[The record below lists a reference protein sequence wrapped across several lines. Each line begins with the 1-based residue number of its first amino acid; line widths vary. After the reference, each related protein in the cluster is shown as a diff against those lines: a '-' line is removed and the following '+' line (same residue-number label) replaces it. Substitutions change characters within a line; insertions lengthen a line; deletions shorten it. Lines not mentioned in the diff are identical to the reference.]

1 MLCRTPGTCPTI
13 ASVYPSKLQR
23 TTTRTLDVRTSLTLV
38 SVQYFL
44 FFLVPKHGTQK
55 GQNIDKRNLLD
66 EFVNWSFF
74 SWLLIIYQQTL
85 ETSTSVP
92 SPPATRFFALIIC
105 LFCINSIFV
114 HNWSSLMLQ
123 VLLKNATRTDQ
134 GLSCSTPRCNS
145 LILSINNKD
154 TSNWLENVMKISHF
168 NQTNI
173 APSIHIMKED
183 KSQ

>member
-1 MLCRTPGTCPTI
+1 MVSPIILSWYPCHCPEIRTTITTAAKPTTETTTSTTPRPCTAIITPMLCRTPGTCPTI

-23 TTTRTLDVRTSLTLV
+23 TTTRTLDVTTSLTLV

-44 FFLVPKHGTQK
+44 CFLVPKHGTQK

-105 LFCINSIFV
+105 RIFF
-114 HNWSSLMLQ
+114 
-123 VLLKNATRTDQ
+123 VLY
-134 GLSCSTPRCNS
+134 
-145 LILSINNKD
+145 
-154 TSNWLENVMKISHF
+154 
-168 NQTNI
+168 
-173 APSIHIMKED
+173 
-183 KSQ
+183 